1 MIQLSIISAVYNT
14 AEYLPAHLKSIL
26 DNSSRIDWELIIVN
40 DGSKDNS
47 KDILEQYRQCYPSL
61 KIIHK
66 NNEGLSYARKSGWE
80 VAQGKYIWF
89 VDSDDQI
96 APGSIDNILNNLY
109 SDYDLYLYDL
119 MVIKKNGEFK
129 IKGSSLDHQIL
140 DKKLL
145 SRNLL
150 TFSLVIKVIK
160 SELINSEY
168 FTNLSIGE
176 DLFLTYNLI
185 PKLTNLI
192 YYPQVI
198 YFYYIRSVSMTR
210 KYSEKWLEREKI
222 LDLLSRRWMRE
233 GVYKEYK
240 MIFDLIRLDLSV
252 DVCISSLTLNS
263 KNDARKVL
271 NLVKRIDKI
280 DKYEKKFVLL
290 VKVVKKTKILKF
302 IIFLFS
308 RFYYTNM
315 LLRKCRKIVF

>member
-1 MIQLSIISAVYNT
+1 
-14 AEYLPAHLKSIL
+14 
-26 DNSSRIDWELIIVN
+26 
-40 DGSKDNS
+40 
-47 KDILEQYRQCYPSL
+47 
-61 KIIHK
+61 
-66 NNEGLSYARKSGWE
+66 
-80 VAQGKYIWF
+80 
-89 VDSDDQI
+89 
-96 APGSIDNILNNLY
+96 
-109 SDYDLYLYDL
+109 

-290 VKVVKKTKILKF
+290 VKVVKKTKIL
-302 IIFLFS
+302 
-308 RFYYTNM
+308 
-315 LLRKCRKIVF
+315 